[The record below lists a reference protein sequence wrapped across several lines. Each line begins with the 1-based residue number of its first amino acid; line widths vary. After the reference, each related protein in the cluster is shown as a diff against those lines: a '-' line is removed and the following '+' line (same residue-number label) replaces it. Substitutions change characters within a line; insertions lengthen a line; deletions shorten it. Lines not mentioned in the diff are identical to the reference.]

1 MWGKRNRNTNRLWPF
16 RGRKGNNIILAH
28 SWISV
33 PPKRRDFLVA
43 QKVKNLP
50 AMQDTWIR
58 SLGWADPL
66 EEGMATHSSIL
77 DWRIPWTVEPGR
89 LQPMMSQRV
98 RHECHTHTQRKGVL
112 RKTHEVHSLGAFI
125 RLQNDIPPPP
135 PTHTPYHHNTKSLL
149 TAVPFA

>member
-98 RHECHTHTQRKGVL
+98 RHECHTHTKEGGIEKNSWSSQSWGIY
-112 RKTHEVHSLGAFI
+112 KTTEWYTPS
-125 RLQNDIPPPP
+125 P